1 MSTRPAPPPL
11 PDKAAIAQL
20 PAFDRLAPACM
31 HLVADA
37 HQAQAASAALR
48 RQPVWGFDTE
58 SRPTFAK
65 HQTSDG
71 PHTVQLAS
79 TEQAWV
85 FQLHDAHCRAL
96 VAQLLVAPGHL
107 KVGFGLGDD
116 CKRLQAKLGVRPA
129 PLLDLDQIFRAQGYR
144 RQVGVKTAVALLFGQ
159 CFVKS
164 KKTSTSNWAAAQLSP
179 TQLSYAAHDA
189 WAALRVYQ
197 ALELRHEVGSKTQRS
212 GAADQQLSP

>member
-1 MSTRPAPPPL
+1 MTARPSPPPL
-11 PDKAAIAQL
+11 PDKAAIALL
-20 PAFDRLAPACM
+20 PAFALLAPACI

-37 HQAQAASAALR
+37 QQAQAASAALR
-48 RQPVWGFDTE
+48 LQSVWGFDTE

-79 TEQAWV
+79 AEQAWI

-96 VAQLLVAPGHL
+96 VAQLLAAPAHL

-116 CKRLQAKLGVRPA
+116 CQRLQAKLGVRPA
-129 PLLDLDQIFRAQGYR
+129 PLLDLDQVFRAQGYR

-159 CFVKS
+159 RFAKS
-164 KKTSTSNWAAAQLSP
+164 KKTSTSNWAAAQLSA
-179 TQLSYAAHDA
+179 TQLSYAANDA

-197 ALELRHEVGSKTQRS
+197 ALGLGPELGSTTRH
-212 GAADQQLSP
+212 GAANQQLSP